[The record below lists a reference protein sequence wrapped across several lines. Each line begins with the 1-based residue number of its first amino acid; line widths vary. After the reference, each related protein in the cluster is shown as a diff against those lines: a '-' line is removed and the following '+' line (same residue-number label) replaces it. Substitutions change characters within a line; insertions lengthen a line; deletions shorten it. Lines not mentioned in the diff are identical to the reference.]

1 MLHTLLSESELQF
14 GLSSTC
20 PFSNRPCE
28 IRSSDTRGDLIK
40 LEVEISY
47 ELTQLKSVV
56 SLYRPM
62 HSSSSPSLS
71 NTEESISSENKS

>member
-47 ELTQLKSVV
+47 ELTKLNAVV
-56 SLYRPM
+56 SLYRRM
-62 HSSSSPSLS
+62 HSSSSPLS
-71 NTEESISSENKS
+71 NTEESISSGNKS